1 MKNLS
6 IFSVAFYLFCFSNV
20 LAQDFA
26 KEGIWEIGG
35 RINYTSVTSVS
46 NGETAGNSL
55 NTFALNVPLY
65 YFIMD
70 GLELGLIPEYE
81 NLSSG
86 GSSASL
92 FAILAGIAYNIR
104 TQSAAY
110 PYIEGRFGYNTSS
123 NGSTRS
129 GILWSLNGGVKV
141 QVGGYALIIIGLFYE
156 QRTLET
162 SGNEVGRD
170 GANTW
175 GIDAGFAVF
184 FGK

>member
-6 IFSVAFYLFCFSNV
+6 LFSIAFYLFCFSNL

-26 KEGIWEIGG
+26 KERIWEIGG
-35 RINYTSVTSVS
+35 RINYSSVTSVID
-46 NGETAGNSL
+46 GETRDNSL
-55 NTFALNVPLY
+55 NTFTLNVPLY
-65 YFIMD
+65 YFITD

-86 GSSASL
+86 GNSASL
-92 FAILAGIAYNIR
+92 FAILAGIAYNIE

-141 QVGGYALIIIGLFYE
+141 QVGGNALIIFGLFYE

-162 SGNEVGRD
+162 SGNTAGRVGT
-170 GANTW
+170 NTW
-175 GIDAGFAVF
+175 GIDAGLAF
-184 FGK
+184 FISR